1 MLAFIHFSM
10 VQGIEKNSLLCITDS
25 QMEYILPAFKL
36 NKQTIAKNLLKSL
49 YWALTLLKNPLV
61 LSAENAKQLAKVG
74 ENYVQSDDRSLGNTA
89 REVVKICKN
98 SLS

>member
-10 VQGIEKNSLLCITDS
+10 VQGIAKNNLLCLTDS
-25 QMEYILPAFKL
+25 QMEFILPAFKL

-49 YWALTLLKNPLV
+49 YWALTLGKNPL
-61 LSAENAKQLAKVG
+61 LLTAENAKQLVKVG
-74 ENYVQSDDRSLGNTA
+74 EGYIQSDDKSLGNTA

-98 SLS
+98 

>member
-36 NKQTIAKNLLKSL
+36 NK
-49 YWALTLLKNPLV
+49 
-61 LSAENAKQLAKVG
+61 
-74 ENYVQSDDRSLGNTA
+74 
-89 REVVKICKN
+89 
-98 SLS
+98 